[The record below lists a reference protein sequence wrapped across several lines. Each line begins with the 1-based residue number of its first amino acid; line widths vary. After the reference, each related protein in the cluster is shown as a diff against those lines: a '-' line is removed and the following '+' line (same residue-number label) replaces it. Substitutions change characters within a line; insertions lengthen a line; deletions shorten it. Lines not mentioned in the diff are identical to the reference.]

1 VNATD
6 GLVDLASECGN
17 LSLVAARPD
26 LDMVIASVAQQGLWS
41 STGGTDMWSRLGTG
55 SGSATITNRASTI
68 IFDPANPGT
77 FWESGIYNGG
87 GVYRTDDNGVTFRQL
102 GNLTHVEALSVDLS
116 DPARNTLLATIHES
130 PSAFLSTDGGKT
142 WKDLS
147 SGLPPD
153 IGFASGPVVIDRLTF
168 LLGSSHGSGSNV
180 LRSSDAG
187 VSWTPVYDSGVV
199 GSPLRANSD
208 GAMYWLLE
216 RTYAIIT
223 STDSGQ
229 TWTLIAPKSETTP
242 TGSSLAF
249 LELPDARLAAVGRD
263 RVIISADHGASWAAV
278 GPPMP
283 ITPLGMIY
291 SPYRKSFYIWHFD
304 CGSSVNYPIQPDSIM
319 RLDFDPTAQ

>member
-1 VNATD
+1 M
-6 GLVDLASECGN
+6 L
-17 LSLVAARPD
+17 
-26 LDMVIASVAQQGLWS
+26 IAGIAQQGLWS
-41 STGGTDMWSRLGTG
+41 STGPTDTWSRLGTG
-55 SGSATITNRASTI
+55 SSSAAITNRATTI

-102 GNLTHVEALSVDLS
+102 GDVTHVEALSVDLS
-116 DPARNTLLATIHES
+116 DPARKTLLATIHES
-130 PSAFLSTDGGKT
+130 SSTFLSTNGGQT
-142 WKDLS
+142 WNDIS

-153 IGFASGPVVIDRLTF
+153 IGYATGPVVIDQLTF
-168 LLGSSHGSGSNV
+168 LLGSSNGAGSNL

-187 VSWTPVYDSGVV
+187 VSWTPVYDSGVI
-199 GSPLRANSD
+199 GSPLRADSD

-216 RTYAIIT
+216 RINGIIT

-229 TWTLIAPKSETTP
+229 TWTLIAPKSETMP
-242 TGSSLAF
+242 TAPSLAF
-249 LELPDARLAAVGRD
+249 LELPDARLAAISTD

-283 ITPLGMIY
+283 ITPLGMTY
-291 SPYRKSFYIWHFD
+291 SPYRKSFYVWHFD
-304 CGSSVNYPIQPDSIM
+304 CDSSTTDPVQPDSIM